1 MRLGWLVLANRA
13 RTPGESGWLLF
24 VAVRGMFRF
33 EIHRETDKLV
43 PTYSREEKACLKVDF
58 GICLGR
64 LLRLIEQTSEKP

>member
-1 MRLGWLVLANRA
+1 MADKA
-13 RTPGESGWLLF
+13 RSQSESGRLLF
-24 VAVRGMFRF
+24 VAVRDMVRF
-33 EIHRETDKLV
+33 DIHKETDKLV